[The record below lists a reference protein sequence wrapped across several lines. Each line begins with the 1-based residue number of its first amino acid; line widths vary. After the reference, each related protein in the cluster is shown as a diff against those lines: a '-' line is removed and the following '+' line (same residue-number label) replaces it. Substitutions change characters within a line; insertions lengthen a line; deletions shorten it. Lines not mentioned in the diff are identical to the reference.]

1 MFQRPAPAEN
11 PQQFQ
16 RITQIPHNSPTQSA
30 NHVKLA
36 PFANIIHYVSDA

>member
-16 RITQIPHNSPTQSA
+16 RIMQIPRSSPTQST
-30 NHVKLA
+30 NHAKFT

>member
-16 RITQIPHNSPTQSA
+16 QIMQIPRSSPTQSA
-30 NHVKLA
+30 HTVRESRE
-36 PFANIIHYVSDA
+36 IRTIC